1 MLAANRGVEHAF
13 HDVVSLID
21 CGGLTVHDEA
31 MAIDPQRNGERVF
44 ESGQV
49 LIEFSEQPKLIGEF
63 A

>member
-1 MLAANRGVEHAF
+1 MHAAHRGVQHAP

-21 CGGLTVHDEA
+21 CGGFAVHDEA
-31 MAIDPQRNGERVF
+31 MAIDPQRNRERVF

>member
-1 MLAANRGVEHAF
+1 
-13 HDVVSLID
+13 
-21 CGGLTVHDEA
+21 
-31 MAIDPQRNGERVF
+31 MAIDPQRNRERVF